1 MRKTTLA
8 SVLSASLILG
18 VAACAPTPD
27 PASAASPPSHQTL
40 RPFRSER
47 DLVRFVRR
55 TAGEP
60 VPPPV
65 PILPPPPMAP
75 PPSAPGEP
83 AAAPP
88 ALNLES
94 VAMGVA
100 GHGAESVT
108 NVQHAGVD
116 EGGIVKTYRD
126 FLIILR
132 RGRLFTVRIGD
143 DSLTPVSAVDAYAPG
158 LDPGGAWYDEMLISG
173 DVIAVLGYSY
183 ERGGTEVGL
192 FQVFPDGQLA
202 YRSTWHLRADDYYS
216 SDNYAS
222 RLVGGKLVFY
232 SPVSLDPESP
242 MESFPAIRRWEPNV
256 DEDDFRPVMQ
266 PTKVYRADAPLAA
279 GEILVL
285 HTVTV
290 CDLSG
295 GELACEGTAVAGH
308 ESRVFYVSP
317 GSVYVWVTGLDLY
330 VEDGEPPPS
339 VLYRMPLDGSP
350 PSALRVEGSPVN
362 QFSFLESG
370 DGHLNVLVASE
381 GEGDGMWDSEKAGG
395 DLALMRVPL
404 RRFGTGRQAAPA
416 SAYRDIPDVGDGE
429 DLQNRFVGDYLL
441 YGAGAGW
448 GGPPDTPAA
457 SLFAV
462 PYRGTGAVT
471 TLAFPHGV
479 DRIESM
485 GSGAVIV
492 GTDGRD
498 LHFSG
503 VRLGGVPE
511 FVHRYTRPNAS
522 QGELRSHGFFYK
534 PEAEDAGMLGLPIRG
549 PGRPGYEHL
558 FDESASILYLRNQAF
573 RLNELG
579 TLAANDS
586 ASVDDACRASCVDW
600 YGNARP
606 LFLRGRVFALLGYEL
621 VEGRVDDGRIR
632 EARRV
637 VYFRQ
642 PAAASARAK

>member
-1 MRKTTLA
+1 
-8 SVLSASLILG
+8 
-18 VAACAPTPD
+18 
-27 PASAASPPSHQTL
+27 
-40 RPFRSER
+40 
-47 DLVRFVRR
+47 
-55 TAGEP
+55 
-60 VPPPV
+60 
-65 PILPPPPMAP
+65 
-75 PPSAPGEP
+75 
-83 AAAPP
+83 
-88 ALNLES
+88 
-94 VAMGVA
+94 
-100 GHGAESVT
+100 
-108 NVQHAGVD
+108 
-116 EGGIVKTYRD
+116 
-126 FLIILR
+126 
-132 RGRLFTVRIGD
+132 
-143 DSLTPVSAVDAYAPG
+143 
-158 LDPGGAWYDEMLISG
+158 
-173 DVIAVLGYSY
+173 
-183 ERGGTEVGL
+183 
-192 FQVFPDGQLA
+192 
-202 YRSTWHLRADDYYS
+202 
-216 SDNYAS
+216 
-222 RLVGGKLVFY
+222 VGGKLVFY
-232 SPVSLDPESP
+232 SPISLDPQRP
-242 MESFPAIRRWEPNV
+242 MESFPAIRRWEPNA
-256 DEDDFRPVMQ
+256 DEDDFRPVM
-266 PTKVYRADAPLAA
+266 PATKVYRADAPLAQ

-290 CDLSG
+290 CDISG

-308 ESRVFYVSP
+308 DSRVFYVSP

-330 VEDGEPPPS
+330 SDDDEPPPS

-362 QFSFLESG
+362 QFSFLESA

-404 RRFGTGRQAAPA
+404 RRFGTGRQAVPA
-416 SAYRDIPDVGDGE
+416 SAYRDIPDVGDGG

-462 PYRGTGAVT
+462 PYRGGGAVT

-479 DRIESM
+479 DRIEAM

-503 VRLGGVPE
+503 IRLGAVPE

-534 PEAEDAGMLGLPIRG
+534 PEAQDAGMLGLPIRG

-558 FDESASILYLRNQAF
+558 FSESAAILYLRNQAF

-586 ASVDDACRASCVDW
+586 TAVDDACRASCVDW

-621 VEGRVDDGRIR
+621 VEGRVDDGRIH
-632 EARRV
+632 ETRRV
-637 VYFRQ
+637 VYFREPT
-642 PAAASARAK
+642 PAAAGAK